1 VKILDRYLLK
11 QFFPVFVASAAMFV
25 LLVVLIDLFVNLV
38 RFLNNGA
45 TVGAILR
52 VSLYYMPKS
61 FLYALPVSLLFS
73 SAYTLGD
80 LYARNE
86 LSTVLCSGVPFWRVC
101 VPLFAVG
108 VIASF
113 FSFFFEDKAVIP
125 ALRMKNEMS
134 REILQTQKD
143 DSGANV
149 VIKSEGGRVI
159 YAADYYDGIARSLT
173 GLFIITR
180 DENRSFISII
190 RAPRA
195 DWNGNEWVLINPVA
209 YEMRDGF
216 LRPGIL
222 SDARYDENPEIF
234 KRSTVAAAELNAREA
249 ALLIHDLREAGLPVL
264 EAEADYHHRF
274 SFSSVSFVVVF
285 LSVTLGGRFRKNILL
300 MNLLASLGTAVLYYV
315 VEMITMMS
323 ARLGLLPP
331 VMGAWIPVLV
341 CLTGGFFLLRYAKT

>member
-1 VKILDRYLLK
+1 MKILDRYLLK
-11 QFFPVFVASAAMFV
+11 QFFPVFMASLSMFM

-45 TVGAILR
+45 SIGEILK

-86 LSTVLCSGVPFWRVC
+86 LSTVLCSGIPFWRVC
-101 VPLFAVG
+101 IPLFVIG
-108 VIASF
+108 VAASF
-113 FSFFFEDKAVIP
+113 FSFFFEDNAVIP
-125 ALRMKNEMS
+125 TLRVKNEMT
-134 REILQTQKD
+134 RKILQTQGEN
-143 DSGANV
+143 SSTNV
-149 VIKSEGGRVI
+149 AIKSEGGRVI
-159 YAADYYDGIARSLT
+159 YAADYYDGTTQTLN
-173 GLFIITR
+173 GLFIITL
-180 DENRSFISII
+180 DENKSFVSVV

-195 DWNGNEWVLINPVA
+195 EWNGSEWVLVNPVA

-222 SDARYDENPEIF
+222 SGDHYTESPEIF
-234 KRSTVAAAELNAREA
+234 RRSTIAAGDLNSREA
-249 ALLIHDLREAGLPVL
+249 AALIRDLNAAGLPVL
-264 EAEADYHHRF
+264 EAKADYHHRF
-274 SFSSVSFVVVF
+274 SFSAVSFVVIF

-300 MNLLASLGTAVLYYV
+300 MNLLSSLGTAVAYYV
-315 VEMITMMS
+315 VEMITMMC
-323 ARLGLLPP
+323 ARLGIIPP

-341 CLTGGFFLLRYAKT
+341 CLTGGFFMLRYAKT